1 MSTFLSSKTWL
12 VGMSLGVIL
21 GCAGTIFPTAVQG
34 QTKSV
39 TPTLSVA
46 AQSNGTHPATAAAD
60 LTASSSGEVVSSV
73 SAQLTVSPVPDK
85 ESQDITQTSGT
96 QKDKLVAYLETHP
109 AEPLNWNNLLAHAI
123 RNAIKNGVPA
133 NILVLVLL
141 FPLIASVIAA
151 SRHVIGLRGFG
162 IYIPAVLA
170 VALVSTGLIVG
181 ILVFIAIISVAI
193 FSKRILKGLN
203 LSYLPRTALLLWMIA
218 LAILGILLISPN
230 FSLVNL
236 TNLNIFPILILILLS
251 ENFLDAQSTSKPAD
265 ALALAIE
272 TLVLAF
278 VSGFA
283 LRWEPL
289 QHFALT
295 QPELLIIATAIFN
308 VLVGKFG
315 GLRLTEWLR
324 FRPIIE
330 E

>member
-1 MSTFLSSKTWL
+1 MSTFLPLKSWCVGVSLL
-12 VGMSLGVIL
+12 VLLSCGEVIAPTL
-21 GCAGTIFPTAVQG
+21 VQAQTLPTAASSSS
-34 QTKSV
+34 SV
-39 TPTLSVA
+39 
-46 AQSNGTHPATAAAD
+46 PATSAAE
-60 LTASSSGEVVSSV
+60 LTASSSGEAVSSV
-73 SAQLTVSPVPDK
+73 SAQITLSPPPST
-85 ESQDITQTSGT
+85 ENQDITQTTSI
-96 QKDKLVAYLETHP
+96 QKDKLIAYLEAHP
-109 AEPLNWNNLLAHAI
+109 AGPLNWNNLLGHAI

-151 SRHVIGLRGFG
+151 SRHIIGLRGFG

-181 ILVFIAIISVAI
+181 ILVFIAIISVAV
-193 FSKRILKGLN
+193 FSKKILKGLN

-218 LAILGILLISPN
+218 LAILGILLITPN
-230 FSLVNL
+230 FSLINL

-251 ENFLDAQSTSKPAD
+251 ENFLDAQASSKPAD
-265 ALALAIE
+265 ALALAVE

-295 QPELLIIATAIFN
+295 QPELLILATAIFN

-315 GLRLTEWLR
+315 GLRLTEWFR